1 MKGMELAKAYYQE
14 YGQQIRSRFPGYEN
28 KMAFGLVGE
37 GSECYGY
44 DDETSQDHDFGPGFC
59 IWITRETARAIG
71 GELQKAYDELPKSFM
86 GYTRQET
93 PEGAGRLG
101 VHPIDRFYARYTNV
115 ESGIPQ
121 GNLEW
126 LRIPERFLSI
136 ATNGE
141 VFDDPEGAFTRAR
154 TALLGYYPADVLRKK
169 LAARAA
175 VCSQSGQ
182 YNFPRCMNRGDE
194 AAAWLALGEFVPAA
208 LSACYLLEK
217 KYMPFYKWAF
227 RGTEDF
233 RILGGTV
240 RDLRSLIALGNDK
253 GAAGQKQQLIES
265 ICSQLAGELSRQGFS
280 NTADPFLQA
289 HLPSIMGGIADPQIR
304 GLHVMADCE

>member
-1 MKGMELAKAYYQE
+1 MKGMELARAYYNE
-14 YGQQIRSRFPGYEN
+14 YGQQIRSRFPGYEG

-44 DDETSQDHDFGPGFC
+44 DDELSQDHDFGPGFC
-59 IWITRETARAIG
+59 LWITRDTARTIG
-71 GELQKAYDELPKSFM
+71 PELQKAYEELPRTFM

-93 PEGAGRLG
+93 PEGAGRMG
-101 VHPIDRFYARYTNV
+101 VIPIDRFYIRFTNV
-115 ESGIPQ
+115 EGVPQ
-121 GNLEW
+121 SNIEW

-141 VFDDPEGAFTRAR
+141 VFDDPEGVFTSTRNG
-154 TALLGYYPADVLRKK
+154 LMQFYPMDVLRKK

-182 YNFPRCMNRGDE
+182 YNFPRCANRGE
-194 AAAWLALGEFVPAA
+194 REAAWLSLGEFVPAA
-208 LSACYLLEK
+208 LSACYLLER

-227 RGTEDF
+227 RGTSGF
-233 RILGGTV
+233 AIMGGAVTE
-240 RDLRSLIALGNDK
+240 LRQLVSMGNDPVQDM
-253 GAAGQKQQLIES
+253 QKQQIIES
-265 ICSQLAGELSRQGFS
+265 VCSKIGGELYRQGFS
-280 NTADPFLQA
+280 NTTDDFLQS
-289 HLPSIMGGIADPQIR
+289 HLPSIMGGITDPQIK

>member
-1 MKGMELAKAYYQE
+1 MKGMELARAYYQE
-14 YGQQIRSRFPGYEN
+14 YAQQIRSRFPGYEN

-44 DDETSQDHDFGPGFC
+44 DDDLSQDHDFGPGFC
-59 IWITRETARAIG
+59 LWITRETARAIG
-71 GELQKAYDELPKSFM
+71 AELQKAYEELPKTFM
-86 GYTRQET
+86 GYTLQET
-93 PEGAGRLG
+93 PEGAGRTG
-101 VHPIDRFYARYTNV
+101 VIPIDRFYIRFTNV
-115 ESGIPQ
+115 DGVPSSNI
-121 GNLEW
+121 EW

-141 VFDDPEGAFTRAR
+141 VFDDPEGAFTSVRS
-154 TALLGYYPADVLRKK
+154 ALLRFYPEDVLRKK

-182 YNFPRCMNRGDE
+182 YNFPRCANRGE
-194 AAAWLALGEFVPAA
+194 REAAWLALSEFVRAA
-208 LSACYLLEK
+208 LSACYLLER

-227 RGTEDF
+227 KGTEE
-233 RILGGTV
+233 
-240 RDLRSLIALGNDK
+240 LRTLTGVVSQLRQLVAMSNEPQQDQG
-253 GAAGQKQQLIES
+253 KQQIIES
-265 ICSQLAGELSRQGFS
+265 ICEGIGRELNRQGLS

-289 HLPSIMGGIADPQIR
+289 HLPSIMGGIRDPQIK

>member
-1 MKGMELAKAYYQE
+1 MKGMELAKAYYAE
-14 YGQQIRSRFPGYEN
+14 YGGQLRSRFPGYEN

-44 DDETSQDHDFGPGFC
+44 DDDISQDHDFGPGFC
-59 IWITRETARAIG
+59 IWVSRETARAIG
-71 GELQKAYDELPKSFM
+71 DELQRAYQELPKNFL

-93 PEGAGRLG
+93 AEGAGRVG

-115 ESGIPQ
+115 ESGQPQ
-121 GNLEW
+121 SNLEW

-141 VFDDPEGAFTRAR
+141 VFDDPEGLFTAAR
-154 TALLGYYPADVLRKK
+154 TRLQGFYPMDVLRKK

-194 AAAWLALGEFVPAA
+194 GAAWLALGEFVPAA
-208 LSACYLLEK
+208 LSACYLLERI
-217 KYMPFYKWAF
+217 YMPFYKWAF

-233 RILGGTV
+233 RACADVAGM
-240 RDLRSLIALGNDK
+240 LRQLIALGNDK
-253 GAAGQKQQLIES
+253 SAAGRKQELIES
-265 ICSQLAGELSRQGFS
+265 ICGRIGTELQKQGFS
-280 NTADPFLQA
+280 NTSDPFLQA
-289 HLPSIMGGIADPQIR
+289 HLPSIMAGIADPQIR

>member
-1 MKGMELAKAYYQE
+1 MKGMELARAYYGE
-14 YGQQIRSRFPGYEN
+14 YAGQIKGKFPGYEN
-28 KMAFGLVGE
+28 RMAFGLVGE

-44 DDETSQDHDFGPGFC
+44 DDETSQDHDLGPGFC
-59 IWITRETARAIG
+59 IWITRETAKEAGAEI
-71 GELQKAYDELPKSFM
+71 QKAYEALPGEFM
-86 GYTRQET
+86 GYRREET
-93 PEGAGRLG
+93 PEGAGRMG

-115 ESGIPQ
+115 ESGEPQ
-121 GNLEW
+121 SNIEW

-141 VFDDPEGAFTRAR
+141 VFEDPEGVFTSAR
-154 TALLGYYPADVLRKK
+154 RKLQEFYPADVLRKK

-175 VCSQSGQ
+175 VMSQSGQ

-233 RILGGTV
+233 TICGNV
-240 RDLRSLIALGNDK
+240 VAELRALIAMGNDSSS
-253 GAAGQKQQLIES
+253 AGRKQEMIES
-265 ICSQLAGELSRQGFS
+265 ICIKVGGELNRQGYS
-280 NTADPFLQA
+280 NSTDPFLQT
-289 HLPSIMGGIADPQIR
+289 HLPSIMSGISDPQIR